1 MFDVSVIDLYSN
13 KQLFI
18 LHHSNGS
25 LNEPINFIYF
35 YKTIQ
40 RKERTI
46 DRGSKILILFD

>member
-25 LNEPINFIYF
+25 LNEPINFI
-35 YKTIQ
+35 KTIQ